1 MDPPS
6 AGKSNDASVPS
17 NEEKIQKGLI
27 KTTTQQRRKRKRKDE
42 GAKKEAP
49 QKRAEGEH
57 SAESPAQVMD
67 TELVTL
73 ALKQKKD
80 SAIIEGK
87 LIDSEKSYRRK
98 RSLKFREKMRA
109 WRTKVFKD
117 PLYRVDRSIKNAN
130 KVIAAKRRKRDTF
143 GKFNYEEEEEEEVKV
158 EPKSRAVSLV
168 DSLDL
173 EGRPASGQL
182 AELSKLISAV
192 ENKPN

>member
-1 MDPPS
+1 
-6 AGKSNDASVPS
+6 
-17 NEEKIQKGLI
+17 
-27 KTTTQQRRKRKRKDE
+27 
-42 GAKKEAP
+42 
-49 QKRAEGEH
+49 
-57 SAESPAQVMD
+57 MD

-143 GKFNYEEEEEEEVKV
+143 GKFNFEEEEEVKV

-173 EGRPASGQL
+173 EGRPVSGQL

>member
-27 KTTTQQRRKRKRKDE
+27 KTTTQQRKKRKRKDE
-42 GAKKEAP
+42 GAEKEAP
-49 QKRAEGEH
+49 QKRAEGQH

-87 LIDSEKSYRRK
+87 LIDSEQSYRRK

-143 GKFNYEEEEEEEVKV
+143 GKFNFEEEEEVKV

-173 EGRPASGQL
+173 EGRPVSGQL